1 MAPKITFNSTIS
13 QVGNNTGIEV
23 PEAVV
28 EKLAAGKRPAVTVS
42 LNGFN
47 YRSTIAVM
55 GGKFLIPLSAE
66 RRNLAHVK
74 GGDKMDIT
82 LTLDTE
88 PRELELPDDF
98 TKALNK
104 DKKALK
110 FFESLSYSA
119 RQRYVLPIGQA
130 KTEETRQRRIE
141 KALSDLNAGKK

>member
-1 MAPKITFNSTIS
+1 MPTKLKFNTTIF
-13 QVGNNTGIEV
+13 QEGNNTGIEV
-23 PEAVV
+23 PPVVV
-28 EKLAAGKRPAVTVS
+28 EKLAAGKRPAVSVS
-42 LNGFN
+42 LNGFS

-66 RRNLAHVK
+66 RRTLAHVK

-82 LTLDTE
+82 LELDSE
-88 PRELELPDDF
+88 PREVELPEDF

-110 FFESLSYSA
+110 FFEGLSYSA
-119 RQRYVLPIGQA
+119 KQRYVLPIGQA